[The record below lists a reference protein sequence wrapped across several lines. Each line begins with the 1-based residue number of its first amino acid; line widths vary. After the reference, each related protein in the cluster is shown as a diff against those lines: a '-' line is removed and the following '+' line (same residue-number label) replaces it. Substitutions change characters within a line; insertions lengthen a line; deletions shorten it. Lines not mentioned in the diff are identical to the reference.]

1 MTIHDDEINTNA
13 EYEPIERLDE
23 PEDENGDPVDPIEQ
37 NQSEEI
43 LDNEGGAKKEL
54 REGIEGDIGTKDDE

>member
-23 PEDENGDPVDPIEQ
+23 PEDENGEPIDPIEQ
-37 NQSEEI
+37 NQSEES
-43 LDNEGGAKKEL
+43 DGDAKKEL
-54 REGIEGDIGTKDDE
+54 REALEGDIGTKDDE